1 MINDLEYSNLDL
13 NNPYKML
20 WLIITNQADDIKL
33 IRYYNQIS
41 RYYNINSLTD
51 TQDYTT
57 FRKNHSIFMDLM
69 KQRGELN
76 ISINN

>member
-69 KQRGELN
+69 KQKEK
-76 ISINN
+76 